1 MFRSQLKG
9 GIVLAAALVGSLGS
23 AVANADEDVS
33 SANYMLP
40 LCKTWL
46 KVNVEHDR
54 DEIKHILT
62 TDPVQFTS
70 SGMCAGFVIGVTET
84 LRVAKVSCP
93 PDGITNDQLVRMV
106 VDQIEKYPERLHED
120 FIVPV
125 TAVMIA
131 TWSCKPTK

>member
-23 AVANADEDVS
+23 AVANADENVS

-84 LRVAKVSCP
+84 LRVARVSCP
-93 PDGITNDQLVRMV
+93 LM
-106 VDQIEKYPERLHED
+106 
-120 FIVPV
+120 
-125 TAVMIA
+125 A
-131 TWSCKPTK
+131 SPTINLCVWWWTKSRSIPSGCMRTSSSQ